1 MERSDRIAFLLKK
14 ALGLM
19 EVMLTRSDEFLTTQK
34 ANEYASIVAELNKI
48 GYFYIPNQRI
58 LSKAEVSLSLKPLKK
73 PMRKATGSSQSEG
86 SNRKVS
92 GE

>member
-34 ANEYASIVAELNKI
+34 ANEYAGIVEELNEL

-58 LSKAEVSLSLKPLKK
+58 LSKADVPLNLKPLKK
-73 PMRKATGSSQSEG
+73 PMKKATGASQTED
-86 SNRKVS
+86 SNRKIS

>member
-1 MERSDRIAFLLKK
+1 MEKSDRIALLLKK

-34 ANEYASIVAELNKI
+34 ANEYAGIVEELNEL
-48 GYFYIPNQRI
+48 GVFYIPNQRI
-58 LSKAEVSLSLKPLKK
+58 MSKAETSISLKKLKK
-73 PMRKATGSSQSEG
+73 PMKKATGQNSQEEVS
-86 SNRKVS
+86 RKIS